1 MMTNSMENRVAG
13 LQGGPR
19 QRMGGR
25 KTEEMFSLRDILDIF
40 LDNWKWF
47 VLSVIVCVGLA
58 RLYLA
63 SQSYVYQRQAVM
75 LVKDDASGAGGRRSN
90 ISTDALMQLNGVLA
104 GTSVK
109 NEVYILH
116 SFQLSQ
122 EVAKKLHLD
131 VMYNFKKGLRNIS
144 LYDNRPV
151 TIDFLQPFTAPVT
164 FSMDIKSAQECS
176 IYDVKMGSPMKE
188 SSYTGNVRMGQT
200 LQTPFGQL
208 VVTPMTENL
217 KEFIGKTITVT
228 RISID
233 DAAIMIMN
241 KCGSGELD
249 KESTLVR
256 ITCNDTNIQRADD
269 ILSGLLDA
277 YKQSIIED
285 KNQIAQSTAAFIDS
299 RIQLIHQELSDVEG
313 KMAEFKQNSGLVDIK
328 ANSEAFLTQ
337 STSARQRTL
346 QAEMQYSMVK
356 YLVDY
361 LTENS
366 KGNSLIPTMGGIN
379 DNGIQSQI
387 SQYNQLMLNRNRLAE
402 NTSETSP
409 TIKEMDSNLSQMHAT
424 VLTSLKGYTSS
435 LKLQLDKARVEE
447 QGINGTIN
455 AVPQKEK
462 QVIDIARQQTIKE
475 TLYTFL
481 LNKREETALQLAI
494 TEANIRIVE
503 HPFGSRVP
511 VAPRKAVISLL
522 ALIMGVIIPFAFFQ
536 IKEMLNMGVRGR
548 KDIESYTTIPI
559 LGEIPH
565 RKSSISDSDIVVSAQ
580 NEDVIGEA
588 FRLLRFSMTFI
599 NRDARVIMFTSTMPG
614 EGKTFISR
622 NFAATLGMAGKKV
635 VLVDT
640 DIRKRTQS
648 KLSSKGRSHGL
659 TSYLSGAVDDITT
672 LVVSQDKACNL
683 DMLPAGITPPNPA
696 ELLMSDRLEQCMEE
710 LKKHY
715 DYIVVDNV
723 PAQVV
728 ADAGIVNR
736 IADLTIYV
744 VREGKIDR
752 RYLPELE
759 RLHQEGKFNH
769 LCVVLND
776 CQSRNKKYGYGYG
789 YGYGYRDD
797 SNKKSWLAKHFTHT
811 SGKN

>member
-1 MMTNSMENRVAG
+1 MENRAAG
-13 LQGGPR
+13 LQVGPR
-19 QRMGGR
+19 QRMTGR
-25 KTEEMFSLRDILDIF
+25 KAEEMFSLRDILDIF

-47 VLSVIVCVGLA
+47 VLSVIVCIGLA

-75 LVKDDASGAGGRRSN
+75 LVKDDAGGGSGRRSN

-122 EVAKKLHLD
+122 EVAKNLHLD
-131 VMYNFKKGLRNIS
+131 VMYNFKKRLKNIS

-151 TIDFLQPFTAPVT
+151 TVDFLQPFTAPVT

-176 IYDVKMGSPMKE
+176 IHDVKMGSPMKE
-188 SSYTGNVRMGQT
+188 SSFTGTARMGQV

-208 VVTPMTENL
+208 VVTPMVENM
-217 KEFIGKTITVT
+217 KAFIGKTITVT

-241 KCGSGELD
+241 KCKSGELD

-299 RIQLIHQELSDVEG
+299 RIQLIHEELNDVEG

-328 ANSEAFLTQ
+328 ANSEAFLSQ
-337 STSARQRTL
+337 SSSARQRTI
-346 QAEMQYSMVK
+346 QSEMQYSMVQ

-387 SQYNQLMLNRNRLAE
+387 AQYNQLMLNRNRLAE
-402 NTSETSP
+402 NTSENSP
-409 TIKEMDSNLSQMHAT
+409 AIKEMDNNLSQMHSA
-424 VLTSLKGYTSS
+424 VLASLKGYTSS
-435 LKLQLDKARVEE
+435 LKLQLDKAKVEE
-447 QGINGTIN
+447 NKIQGTIN

-462 QVIDIARQQTIKE
+462 QVIDITRQQAIKE

-522 ALIMGVIIPFAFFQ
+522 ALILGLAIPFTFFQ
-536 IKEMLNMGVRGR
+536 LKERINMSVRGR
-548 KDIESYTTIPI
+548 KDIESYTSIPI

-565 RKSSISDSDIVVSAQ
+565 RKSGISDSDIVVSAQ
-580 NEDVIGEA
+580 CDDVIGEA

-599 NRDARVIMFTSTMPG
+599 NKDARIIMFTSTMPG

-648 KLSSKGRSHGL
+648 KLSSKGRSQGL
-659 TSYLSGAVDDITT
+659 TSFLSGAVDDVTS
-672 LVVSQDKACNL
+672 LVVKQDEGCNL

-696 ELLMSDRLEQCMEE
+696 ELLMSDRLELCMEE
-710 LKKHY
+710 FKKHY

-744 VREGKIDR
+744 IREGMIDR

-759 RLHQEGKFNH
+759 RLNQEGKFNH
-769 LCVVLND
+769 LCIVLND
-776 CQSRNKKYGYGYG
+776 CQNRNKKYGYG

-797 SNKKSWLAKHFTHT
+797 SNKKSWLAKHFTH
-811 SGKN
+811 SSRRG

>member
-75 LVKDDASGAGGRRSN
+75 LVKDDPGGSSGRRSN

-122 EVAKKLHLD
+122 EVARNLHLD
-131 VMYNFKKGLRNIS
+131 VMYNYKERLRNYS
-144 LYDNRPV
+144 LYNDRPV
-151 TIDFLQPFTAPVT
+151 TVDFLQPFIEPVT
-164 FSMDIKSAQECS
+164 FSMDIKSAQECT
-176 IYDVKMGSPMKE
+176 IHDVKMGKPLKK
-188 SSYTGNVRMGQT
+188 SSFTADIRMGQM
-200 LQTPFGQL
+200 LQTPFGKF
-208 VVTPMTENL
+208 VVTPMAENL
-217 KEFIGKTITVT
+217 KDFIGKTITVT

-233 DAAIMIMN
+233 DSAIIILN
-241 KCGSGELD
+241 KCASSEID

-256 ITCNDTNIQRADD
+256 ITCNDTNIERADD

-299 RIQLIHQELSDVEG
+299 RIQLIHQELSEVEG
-313 KMAEFKQNSGLVDIK
+313 QMAEFKQNSGLVDIK

-346 QAEMQYSMVK
+346 QAEMQYSMVQ

-387 SQYNQLMLNRNRLAE
+387 AQYNQLMLNRNRLAE
-402 NTSETSP
+402 NTSEASP

-424 VLTSLKGYTSS
+424 VLASLKGYTSS
-435 LKLQLDKARVEE
+435 LKLQLDKAKAEE
-447 QGINGTIN
+447 SGIMGTIN
-455 AVPQKEK
+455 TVPQKEK

-503 HPFGSRVP
+503 HPFGSSGP
-511 VAPRKAVISLL
+511 ISPRTKVITLMALL
-522 ALIMGVIIPFAFFQ
+522 LGIAIPFTFFQ
-536 IKEMLNMGVRGR
+536 IRERLNLTVRGR
-548 KDIESYTTIPI
+548 KDIEANTTIPI

-565 RKSSISDSDIVVSAQ
+565 RKTSISDSEIIVSAH
-580 NEDVIGEA
+580 NEDVMGEA
-588 FRLLRFSMTFI
+588 FRLLRFNMSFL
-599 NRDARVIMFTSTMPG
+599 NKDARVIMFTSTMPG

-648 KLSSKGRSHGL
+648 KLSAKGRSQGL

-672 LVVSQDKACNL
+672 LVVKQDAACNL

-710 LKKHY
+710 LKKYY

-759 RLHQEGKFNH
+759 RLHQENKFNH
-769 LCVVLND
+769 LCILLND

-789 YGYGYRDD
+789 YGYSYHEEE
-797 SNKKSWLAKHFTHT
+797 KKRSLLIKCFGR
-811 SGKN
+811 SSRRK

>member
-1 MMTNSMENRVAG
+1 M
-13 LQGGPR
+13 GPR
-19 QRMGGR
+19 QRMAGGK
-25 KTEEMFSLRDILDIF
+25 KTEEMFSLRDVLDTF

-63 SQSYVYQRQAVM
+63 SRSYVYQRQAVM
-75 LVKDDASGAGGRRSN
+75 LVKDDASGGSSRRSN

-116 SFQLSQ
+116 SFQLSK
-122 EVAKKLHLD
+122 EVARNLHLD
-131 VMYNFKKGLRNIS
+131 VMYNFKKRLKNNS

-151 TIDFLQPFTAPVT
+151 TVDFLQPFTAPVI
-164 FSMDIKSAQECS
+164 FSMDIKSAQECT
-176 IYDVKMGSPMKE
+176 IHDVKMGSPMKE
-188 SSYTGNVRMGQT
+188 SSYTGTARMGQV

-208 VVTPMTENL
+208 VVTPMAENL
-217 KEFIGKTITVT
+217 KAFIGQTITIT
-228 RISID
+228 RISLD
-233 DAAIMIMN
+233 DAAIMVLN
-241 KCGSGELD
+241 KCSSSDID

-285 KNQIAQSTAAFIDS
+285 KNQIAQSTASFIDS
-299 RIQLIHQELSDVEG
+299 RIQLIHEELNDVEG
-313 KMAEFKQNSGLVDIK
+313 RMAEFKQNSGLMDIK
-328 ANSEAFLTQ
+328 ANSEAFLNQ
-337 STSARQRTL
+337 STSARQRTI
-346 QAEMQYSMVK
+346 QSEMQYSMVQ

-387 SQYNQLMLNRNRLAE
+387 TQYNQMMLNRNRLAE
-402 NTSETSP
+402 NTSENSP
-409 TIKEMDSNLSQMHAT
+409 AIKEMDNNLSQMHAA
-424 VLTSLKGYTSS
+424 VLASLKGYTSS
-435 LKLQLDKARVEE
+435 LKLQLDKAKIEE
-447 QGINGTIN
+447 NKIQGTIN

-462 QVIDIARQQTIKE
+462 QVIDITRQQAIKE

-511 VAPRKAVISLL
+511 VAPRKAVISFF
-522 ALIMGVIIPFAFFQ
+522 ALILGLVIPFTFFQ
-536 IKEMLNMGVRGR
+536 MKERINMSVRGR
-548 KDIESYTTIPI
+548 KDIETYTTIPI

-565 RKSSISDSDIVVSAQ
+565 RKSGISDSDIVVSAQ
-580 NEDVIGEA
+580 CDDVIGEA

-599 NRDARVIMFTSTMPG
+599 NKDARIIMFTSTMPG

-648 KLSSKGRSHGL
+648 KLSSKGRSQGL
-659 TSYLSGAVDDITT
+659 TSYLSGAVDDITS
-672 LVVSQDKACNL
+672 LVVRQDDTCNL

-744 VREGKIDR
+744 IRESKIDR

-759 RLHQEGKFNH
+759 RLHLEGKFNH
-769 LCVVLND
+769 LCIVLND
-776 CQSRNKKYGYGYG
+776 CQNRNKKYGYGYG
-789 YGYGYRDD
+789 YGYREEE
-797 SNKKSWLAKHFTHT
+797 KKNSWTKKLF
-811 SGKN
+811 SRPSRRS

>member
-1 MMTNSMENRVAG
+1 MEYKSTG
-13 LQGGPR
+13 LQPGPR
-19 QRMGGR
+19 QRMGNKG
-25 KTEEMFSLRDILDIF
+25 TEDMFSMRDILDTV

-47 VLSVIVCVGLA
+47 VLSAIVCVGLA

-63 SQSYVYQRQAVM
+63 SRPYVFQRQAMM
-75 LVKDDASGAGGRRSN
+75 LVKDDSSGPGSRRSS

-116 SFQLSQ
+116 SFQLSK
-122 EVAKKLHLD
+122 EVAKNLHLD
-131 VMYNFKKGLRNIS
+131 VLYNFKKGLKNIS
-144 LYDNRPV
+144 LYNNRPV
-151 TIDFLQPFTAPVT
+151 TVDFMDPFIFPVT
-164 FSMDIKSAQECS
+164 FYLDINSTQECA
-176 IYDVKMGSPMKE
+176 IHDVKMGVPMKD
-188 SSYTGNVRMGQT
+188 SSYTGKVRMGQM
-200 LQTPFGQL
+200 LQTPFGKL
-208 VVTPMTENL
+208 VLTPMADNL
-217 KEFIGKTITVT
+217 KHFIGKTIKVT
-228 RISID
+228 RISQD

-241 KCGSGELD
+241 KCSSSELD

-256 ITCNDTNIQRADD
+256 ITCNDTSIERADD
-269 ILSGLLDA
+269 ILSGLLEA

-285 KNQIAQSTAAFIDS
+285 KNRIAQSTATFIDS
-299 RIQLIHQELSDVEG
+299 RIQLIYQELSDVES
-313 KMAEFKQNSGLVDIK
+313 KMADFKQSSGLMDLK

-337 STSARQRTL
+337 STSARQRTI
-346 QAEMQYSMVK
+346 QAEMQYSMVQ

-361 LTENS
+361 LAENS
-366 KGNSLIPTMGGIN
+366 KGHSLIPTMGGIN
-379 DNGIQSQI
+379 DNGIQTQI
-387 SQYNQLMLNRNRLAE
+387 TQYNQMMLNRNRLAE
-402 NTSETSP
+402 NTSESSP
-409 TIKEMDSNLSQMHAT
+409 AIKELDSNLSQMHAAA
-424 VLTSLKGYTSS
+424 LASLRGYASS
-435 LKLQLDKARVEE
+435 LKLQLDKAKAEE
-447 QGINGTIN
+447 NRLIGTIN

-462 QVIDIARQQTIKE
+462 QAIDIMRQQVLKE

-503 HPFGSRVP
+503 HPFGSKVP
-511 VAPRKAVISLL
+511 VAPRKLVISLF
-522 ALIMGVIIPFAFFQ
+522 ALILGLAIPFTFFQ
-536 IKEMLNMGVRGR
+536 IKERLNMSVRGR
-548 KDIESYTTIPI
+548 KDIETYTTIPI

-565 RKSSISDSDIVVSAQ
+565 RKSGVSDSDIVVSAQ
-580 NEDVIGEA
+580 NDDVIGEA
-588 FRLLRFSMTFI
+588 FRLLRFSMNFI
-599 NRDARVIMFTSTMPG
+599 NKDARIIMFTSTMPG

-648 KLSSKGRSHGL
+648 KLSFKGRSQGL
-659 TSYLSGAVDDITT
+659 TSFLSGAVDDIKT
-672 LVVSQDKACNL
+672 LVVPQDESCNL

-715 DYIVVDNV
+715 DYVVVDNV

-744 VREGKIDR
+744 IRENKIDR

-759 RLHQEGKFNH
+759 RLHLEGKFNH
-769 LCVVLND
+769 LCIVMND
-776 CQSRNKKYGYGYG
+776 CLNRNNKYGYG
-789 YGYGYRDD
+789 YGYGYRDEVK
-797 SNKKSWLAKHFTHT
+797 NKSWLAKLFTR
-811 SGKN
+811 SSKRR

>member
-1 MMTNSMENRVAG
+1 MVNKSAESQVSS
-13 LQGGPR
+13 R
-19 QRMGGR
+19 QRMRNRGN
-25 KTEEMFSLRDILDIF
+25 EEIFSLRDILDIF
-40 LDNWKWF
+40 LNNWKWF
-47 VLSVIVCVGLA
+47 LLSVIVCVGLA

-63 SQSYVYQRQAVM
+63 SKSYVYQRQAVM
-75 LVKDDASGAGGRRSN
+75 LVKDDASGSGGRRSN

-104 GTSVK
+104 GASVK

-122 EVAKKLHLD
+122 EVAKNLHLD
-131 VMYNFKKGLRNIS
+131 VMYNFKKRLKNIS

-151 TIDFLQPFTAPVT
+151 TVDFLQPFTAPVS
-164 FSMDIKSAQECS
+164 FSMDIKSARECS
-176 IYDVKMGSPMKE
+176 IHDVKMGSPMKE
-188 SSYTGNVRMGQT
+188 SPFTGTARMGQV

-208 VVTPMTENL
+208 VVTPMAENL
-217 KEFIGKTITVT
+217 KDFIGKTITVT

-269 ILSGLLDA
+269 ILAGLLDA

-299 RIQLIHQELSDVEG
+299 RIQLIHEELNDVEG

-337 STSARQRTL
+337 SGTARQRTI
-346 QAEMQYSMVK
+346 QSEMQYSMVQ

-387 SQYNQLMLNRNRLAE
+387 AQYNQLMLNRNRLAE
-402 NTSETSP
+402 NTSENSP
-409 TIKEMDSNLSQMHAT
+409 AIKEMDNNLSQMHSA
-424 VLTSLKGYTSS
+424 VLASLKGYTSS
-435 LKLQLDKARVEE
+435 LKLQLDKAKVEE
-447 QGINGTIN
+447 NKIQGTIN

-462 QVIDIARQQTIKE
+462 QVIDITRQQAIKE

-522 ALIMGVIIPFAFFQ
+522 ALILGLAIPFTFFQ
-536 IKEMLNMGVRGR
+536 LKERINMSVRGR
-548 KDIESYTTIPI
+548 KDIESYTSIPI

-565 RKSSISDSDIVVSAQ
+565 RKSGISDSDIVVSAQ
-580 NEDVIGEA
+580 CDDVIGEA

-599 NRDARVIMFTSTMPG
+599 NKDARIIMFTSTMPG

-648 KLSSKGRSHGL
+648 KLSSKGRSQGL
-659 TSYLSGAVDDITT
+659 TSFLSGAVDDVTS
-672 LVVSQDKACNL
+672 LVVKQDEGCNL

-696 ELLMSDRLEQCMEE
+696 ELLMSDRLELCMEE

-744 VREGKIDR
+744 IREGMIDR

-759 RLHQEGKFNH
+759 RLNQEGKFNH
-769 LCVVLND
+769 LCIVLND
-776 CQSRNKKYGYGYG
+776 CQNRNKKYGYG

-797 SNKKSWLAKHFTHT
+797 SNKKSWLAKHFTH
-811 SGKN
+811 SSRRG

>member
-1 MMTNSMENRVAG
+1 MMTNTMENRSAG
-13 LQGGPR
+13 MQVGPR
-19 QRMGGR
+19 QRVAGK

-47 VLSVIVCVGLA
+47 VLSVIVCIGLA
-58 RLYLA
+58 RVYLA

-75 LVKDDASGAGGRRSN
+75 LVKDDAGGGSGRRSN

-122 EVAKKLHLD
+122 EVAKNLHLD

-151 TIDFLQPFTAPVT
+151 TVDFLQPFTAPVT

-176 IYDVKMGSPMKE
+176 VYDVKMGTPLKE
-188 SSYTGNVRMGQT
+188 SSYSGTARMGQV

-208 VVTPMTENL
+208 VVTPMAENM
-217 KEFIGKTITVT
+217 KAFIGKTITVT

-241 KCGSGELD
+241 KCKSGELD

-299 RIQLIHQELSDVEG
+299 RIQLIHEELNDVEG

-328 ANSEAFLTQ
+328 ANSEAFLSQ
-337 STSARQRTL
+337 SSSARQRTI
-346 QAEMQYSMVK
+346 QSEMQYSMVQ

-387 SQYNQLMLNRNRLAE
+387 AQYNQLMLNRNRLAE
-402 NTSETSP
+402 NTSENSP
-409 TIKEMDSNLSQMHAT
+409 AIKELDNNLSQMHAA
-424 VLTSLKGYTSS
+424 VLASLKGYTSS
-435 LKLQLDKARVEE
+435 LKLQLDKAKVEE
-447 QGINGTIN
+447 NKIQGTIN

-462 QVIDIARQQTIKE
+462 QVIDITRQQAIKE

-494 TEANIRIVE
+494 TEANIRIME
-503 HPFGSRVP
+503 HPFGSKVP

-522 ALIMGVIIPFAFFQ
+522 ALILGLAIPFTFFQ
-536 IKEMLNMGVRGR
+536 LKERINMSVRGR
-548 KDIESYTTIPI
+548 KDIESYTSIPI

-565 RKSSISDSDIVVSAQ
+565 RKSGISDSDIVVSAQ
-580 NEDVIGEA
+580 CDDVIGEA

-599 NRDARVIMFTSTMPG
+599 NKDARIIMFTSTMPG

-648 KLSSKGRSHGL
+648 KLSSKGRSQGL
-659 TSYLSGAVDDITT
+659 TSFLSGAVDDVTA
-672 LVVSQDKACNL
+672 LVVKQDEGCNL

-696 ELLMSDRLEQCMEE
+696 ELLMSDRLELCMEE

-744 VREGKIDR
+744 IREGMIDR

-759 RLHQEGKFNH
+759 RLNQEGKFNH
-769 LCVVLND
+769 LCIVLND
-776 CQSRNKKYGYGYG
+776 CQNRNKKYGYGYG
-789 YGYGYRDD
+789 YGYRDETK
-797 SNKKSWLAKHFTHT
+797 KKSWLAKHLTH
-811 SGKN
+811 SSRRG

>member
-1 MMTNSMENRVAG
+1 MMTSSMENRAAG
-13 LQGGPR
+13 LQVGPR
-19 QRMGGR
+19 QRMTGR
-25 KTEEMFSLRDILDIF
+25 KAEEMFSLRDILDIF

-47 VLSVIVCVGLA
+47 VLSVIVCIGLA

-75 LVKDDASGAGGRRSN
+75 LVKDDAGGGSGRRSN

-122 EVAKKLHLD
+122 EVAKNLHLD
-131 VMYNFKKGLRNIS
+131 VMYNFKKRLKNIS

-151 TIDFLQPFTAPVT
+151 TVDFLQPFTAPVT

-176 IYDVKMGSPMKE
+176 IHDVKMGSPMKE
-188 SSYTGNVRMGQT
+188 SSFTGTARMGQV

-208 VVTPMTENL
+208 VVTPMVENM
-217 KEFIGKTITVT
+217 KAFIGKTITVT

-241 KCGSGELD
+241 KCKSGELD

-299 RIQLIHQELSDVEG
+299 RIQLIHEELNDVEG

-328 ANSEAFLTQ
+328 ANSEAFLSQ
-337 STSARQRTL
+337 SSSARQRTI
-346 QAEMQYSMVK
+346 QSEMQYSMVQ

-387 SQYNQLMLNRNRLAE
+387 AQYNQLMLNRNRLAE
-402 NTSETSP
+402 NTSENSP
-409 TIKEMDSNLSQMHAT
+409 AIKEMDNNLSQMHSA
-424 VLTSLKGYTSS
+424 VLASLKGYTSS
-435 LKLQLDKARVEE
+435 LKLQLDKAKVEE
-447 QGINGTIN
+447 NKIQGTIN

-462 QVIDIARQQTIKE
+462 QVIDITRQQAIKE

-522 ALIMGVIIPFAFFQ
+522 ALILGLAIPFTFFQ
-536 IKEMLNMGVRGR
+536 LKERINMSVRGR
-548 KDIESYTTIPI
+548 KDIESYTSIPI

-565 RKSSISDSDIVVSAQ
+565 RKSGISDSDIVVSAQ
-580 NEDVIGEA
+580 CDDVIGEA

-599 NRDARVIMFTSTMPG
+599 NKDARIIMFTSTMPG

-648 KLSSKGRSHGL
+648 KLSSKGRSQGL
-659 TSYLSGAVDDITT
+659 TSFLSGAVDDVTS
-672 LVVSQDKACNL
+672 LVVKQDEGCNL

-696 ELLMSDRLEQCMEE
+696 ELLMSDRLELCMEE
-710 LKKHY
+710 FKKHY

-744 VREGKIDR
+744 IREGMIDR

-759 RLHQEGKFNH
+759 RLNQEGKFNH
-769 LCVVLND
+769 LCIVLND
-776 CQSRNKKYGYGYG
+776 CQNRNKKYGYG

-797 SNKKSWLAKHFTHT
+797 SNKKSWLAKHFTH
-811 SGKN
+811 SSRRG

>member
-1 MMTNSMENRVAG
+1 MSSNTMEYKSAG
-13 LQGGPR
+13 PQFGPR
-19 QRMGGR
+19 QRIGNKG
-25 KTEEMFSLRDILDIF
+25 TEEMFSLRDILDTV

-47 VLSVIVCVGLA
+47 LLSVIVCVGLA

-63 SQSYVYQRQAVM
+63 SRSYIYQRQAVM
-75 LVKDDASGAGGRRSN
+75 LVKDDSGSPGGRRSS

-116 SFQLSQ
+116 SFQLSK
-122 EVAKKLHLD
+122 EVAKNLHLD
-131 VMYNFKKGLRNIS
+131 VMYNFKKHLKNIS
-144 LYDNRPV
+144 LYKNRPV
-151 TIDFLQPFTAPVT
+151 TVDFLQPFTVPVT
-164 FSMDIKSAQECS
+164 FSMDINSSQECF
-176 IYDVKMGSPMKE
+176 IHDVKYGVPLKE
-188 SSYTGNVRMGQT
+188 SSYTGKVRIGQM
-200 LQTPFGQL
+200 LDAPFGKL
-208 VVTPMTENL
+208 LVTPMEGYM
-217 KEFIGKTITVT
+217 KAFIGKTIKVT

-241 KCGSGELD
+241 KCSSSELD

-256 ITCNDTNIQRADD
+256 ITCNDTNIERADD

-313 KMAEFKQNSGLVDIK
+313 KMADFKQSSGLMDIK
-328 ANSEAFLTQ
+328 ANSEAFLAQ
-337 STSARQRTL
+337 STTARQRTI
-346 QAEMQYSMVK
+346 QAEMQYSMVQ

-366 KGNSLIPTMGGIN
+366 KGHSLIPTMGGIN
-379 DNGIQSQI
+379 DNGIQAQI
-387 SQYNQLMLNRNRLAE
+387 TQYNQAMLNRNRLAE
-402 NTSETSP
+402 NTSESSP
-409 TIKEMDSNLSQMHAT
+409 AIKELDSNLSQMHAAA
-424 VLTSLKGYTSS
+424 LASLRGYASS
-435 LKLQLDKARVEE
+435 LKLQLDKAKAEE
-447 QGINGTIN
+447 GKVLSTIN
-455 AVPQKEK
+455 TVPQKEK
-462 QVIDIARQQTIKE
+462 QVIDITRQQVLKE

-503 HPFGSRVP
+503 HPFGSKIP
-511 VAPRKAVISLL
+511 VAPRKLVISLF
-522 ALIMGVIIPFAFFQ
+522 ALILGLAIPFTFFQ
-536 IKEMLNMGVRGR
+536 IKERLNMSVRGR
-548 KDIESYTTIPI
+548 KDIETYTTIPI

-565 RKSSISDSDIVVSAQ
+565 RKSGISDSDIVVSAQ
-580 NEDVIGEA
+580 SDDVIGEA
-588 FRLLRFSMTFI
+588 FRLLRFSMSFI
-599 NRDARVIMFTSTMPG
+599 NKDARIIMFTSTMPG

-648 KLSSKGRSHGL
+648 KLSLKGRSQGL
-659 TSYLSGAVDDITT
+659 TSYLSGAEDDITA
-672 LVVSQDKACNL
+672 LVVTQDNECNL

-744 VREGKIDR
+744 IRESKIDR

-769 LCVVLND
+769 LCIVMND
-776 CQSRNKKYGYGYG
+776 CQNRNKKYGYGYG
-789 YGYGYRDD
+789 YGYRDEV
-797 SNKKSWLAKHFTHT
+797 KEKSWIAKLF
-811 SGKN
+811 SRSSRRS

>member
-1 MMTNSMENRVAG
+1 MVNKSAESQVSS
-13 LQGGPR
+13 R
-19 QRMGGR
+19 QRMRNRGN
-25 KTEEMFSLRDILDIF
+25 EEIFSLRDILDIF
-40 LDNWKWF
+40 LNNWKWF
-47 VLSVIVCVGLA
+47 VLSVIVCIGLA

-75 LVKDDASGAGGRRSN
+75 LVKDDASGSGGRRSN

-104 GTSVK
+104 GASVK

-122 EVAKKLHLD
+122 EVARNLHLD
-131 VMYNFKKGLRNIS
+131 VMYNFKKRLKNIS

-151 TIDFLQPFTAPVT
+151 TVDFLQPFMAPVS
-164 FSMDIKSAQECS
+164 FSMDIKSARECS
-176 IYDVKMGSPMKE
+176 IHDVKMGSPMKE
-188 SSYTGNVRMGQT
+188 SPFTGTARMGQV

-208 VVTPMTENL
+208 VVTPMEENL
-217 KEFIGKTITVT
+217 KDFIGKTITVT

-269 ILSGLLDA
+269 ILAGLLDA

-299 RIQLIHQELSDVEG
+299 RIQLIHEELNDVEG

-337 STSARQRTL
+337 SGTARQRTI
-346 QAEMQYSMVK
+346 QSEMQYSMVQ

-387 SQYNQLMLNRNRLAE
+387 AQYNQLMLNRNRLAE
-402 NTSETSP
+402 NTSENSP
-409 TIKEMDSNLSQMHAT
+409 AIKEMDNNLSQMHAA
-424 VLTSLKGYTSS
+424 VLASLKGYTSS
-435 LKLQLDKARVEE
+435 LKLQLEKARVEE
-447 QGINGTIN
+447 NKIQGTIN

-462 QVIDIARQQTIKE
+462 QVIDITRQQAIKE

-503 HPFGSRVP
+503 HPFGSNVP

-522 ALIMGVIIPFAFFQ
+522 ALIMGIIIPFAFFQ
-536 IKEMLNMGVRGR
+536 IKELLNMSVRGR
-548 KDIESYTTIPI
+548 KDVESYTTIPI

-565 RKSSISDSDIVVSAQ
+565 RKSSISDSEIVVSAQ
-580 NEDVIGEA
+580 SDDVIGEA

-599 NRDARVIMFTSTMPG
+599 NKDARIIMFTSTMPG

-648 KLSSKGRSHGL
+648 KLSSKGRSQGL
-659 TSYLSGAVDDITT
+659 TSYLSGAVDDVTT
-672 LVVSQDKACNL
+672 LVVKQDDSCNL

-696 ELLMSDRLEQCMEE
+696 ELLMSDRLELCMEE

-744 VREGKIDR
+744 IREGMIDR

-759 RLHQEGKFNH
+759 RLNQEGKFNH
-769 LCVVLND
+769 LCIVLND
-776 CQSRNKKYGYGYG
+776 CQNRNKKYGYG

-797 SNKKSWLAKHFTHT
+797 SNKKSWLAKHFTH
-811 SGKN
+811 SSRRG

>member
-1 MMTNSMENRVAG
+1 MMSNTMNKTNGSQV
-13 LQGGPR
+13 GPR
-19 QRMGGR
+19 QRISSKG
-25 KTEEMFSLRDILDIF
+25 TEEMFSLRDIIDIF

-47 VLSVIVCVGLA
+47 ALSVIVCVGLA

-63 SQSYVYQRQAVM
+63 SRSYVYQRQAVM
-75 LVKDDASGAGGRRSN
+75 LVKDDSSSPGGRRSS

-122 EVAKKLHLD
+122 EVARNLHLD
-131 VMYNFKKGLRNIS
+131 VLYNFKNRLKNIS
-144 LYDNRPV
+144 LYKNRPV
-151 TIDFLQPFTAPVT
+151 TVDFLQPFLAPVT
-164 FSMDIKSAQECS
+164 FSMDIKSAQECF
-176 IYDVKMGSPMKE
+176 IHDVKMGIPLKK
-188 SSYTGNVRMGQT
+188 SSYTGTVRLGQM
-200 LQTPFGQL
+200 LQTPFGDL
-208 VVTPMTENL
+208 VVTPMEGNL

-241 KCGSGELD
+241 KCSSGELD

-256 ITCNDTNIQRADD
+256 ITCNDTSIERADD

-277 YKQSIIED
+277 YKQSIIDD
-285 KNQIAQSTAAFIDS
+285 KNQMAQSTASFIDS

-313 KMAEFKQNSGLVDIK
+313 QMADFKQNSGLMDIK
-328 ANSEAFLTQ
+328 ANSEAFLAQ
-337 STSARQRTL
+337 STSARQRTI
-346 QAEMQYSMVK
+346 QAEMQYSMVQ

-379 DNGIQSQI
+379 DNGIQAQI
-387 SQYNQLMLNRNRLAE
+387 TQYNQMMLNRNRLAE
-402 NTSETSP
+402 NTSESSP
-409 TIKEMDSNLSQMHAT
+409 AIKELDNNLSQMHAAA
-424 VLTSLKGYTSS
+424 LASLRGYSAS
-435 LKLQLDKARVEE
+435 LKLQLDKAKAEE
-447 QGINGTIN
+447 GKVQSNINT
-455 AVPQKEK
+455 VPQKEK
-462 QVIDIARQQTIKE
+462 QVIDIMRQQVLKE

-503 HPFGSRVP
+503 HPFGSKVP
-511 VAPRKAVISLL
+511 VAPRKAIISLF
-522 ALIMGVIIPFAFFQ
+522 ALILGLAIPFTFFQ
-536 IKEMLNMGVRGR
+536 IKERLNMSVRGR
-548 KDIESYTTIPI
+548 KDVETYTTIPI

-565 RKSSISDSDIVVSAQ
+565 RKSGISDSDIIVSAQ
-580 NEDVIGEA
+580 SDDVIGEA

-599 NRDARVIMFTSTMPG
+599 NKDARIIMFTSTMPG

-622 NFAATLGMAGKKV
+622 NFAATLGMAGKKI

-648 KLSSKGRSHGL
+648 KLSAKGRSQGL
-659 TSYLSGAVDDITT
+659 TSFLSGAVDDVTA
-672 LVVSQDKACNL
+672 LVVKQDDTCNL

-696 ELLMSDRLEQCMEE
+696 ELLMSDRLELCMEE

-744 VREGKIDR
+744 IREGKIDR

-769 LCVVLND
+769 LCIVLND
-776 CQSRNKKYGYGYG
+776 CQNRNKKYGYGYG
-789 YGYGYRDD
+789 YGYREEEK
-797 SNKKSWLAKHFTHT
+797 KKSWQKKFF
-811 SGKN
+811 SRSSKRS

>member
-1 MMTNSMENRVAG
+1 MITDTMANNSAG
-13 LQGGPR
+13 VQTGPR
-19 QRMGGR
+19 QRMRNNKGADD
-25 KTEEMFSLRDILDIF
+25 MLSLRDILDIF
-40 LDNWKWF
+40 LVNWKWF
-47 VLSVIVCVGLA
+47 LLSAIVCVVLA
-58 RLYLA
+58 RVYLA
-63 SQSYVYQRQAVM
+63 SQLFVFQRQAVM
-75 LVKDDASGAGGRRSN
+75 LVKDDASGATGRRSA

-122 EVAKKLHLD
+122 EVARNLHLD
-131 VMYNFKKGLRNIS
+131 VLYNYKEHLRNHS
-144 LYDNRPV
+144 LYNERPV
-151 TIDFLQPFTAPVT
+151 TVDFLQPFLAPVT
-164 FSMDIKSAQECS
+164 FKLDIKSARECH
-176 IYDVKMGSPMKE
+176 IHDVKMGKPLEE
-188 SSYTGNVRMGQT
+188 SAYTADVRVGEM
-200 LQTPFGQL
+200 LQTPFGK
-208 VVTPMTENL
+208 VVISPKDGNM
-217 KEFIGKTITVT
+217 KDFIGKTISVT

-233 DAAIMIMN
+233 DAAITIMN
-241 KCGSGELD
+241 KCTSGEID

-256 ITCNDTNIQRADD
+256 ITCTDTNIERADD

-299 RIQLIHQELSDVEG
+299 RIQLIHQELSEVEG

-328 ANSEAFLTQ
+328 ANAESFLTQ
-337 STSARQRTL
+337 STTARQRTI
-346 QAEMQYSMVK
+346 QSEMQYSMVQ

-361 LTENS
+361 LAENS
-366 KGNSLIPTMGGIN
+366 KGHNLIPTMGGIS
-379 DNGIQSQI
+379 DNGIQTQI
-387 SQYNQLMLNRNRLAE
+387 ARYNEMMLSRNRLAE
-402 NTSETSP
+402 NTSENSP
-409 TIKEMDSNLSQMHAT
+409 TIKELDSNLSQMHST
-424 VLTSLKGYTSS
+424 VLASLKGYATS
-435 LKLQLDKARVEE
+435 LKLQLDKAKAEE
-447 QGINGTIN
+447 NGILGTIST
-455 AVPQKEK
+455 VPQKEK
-462 QVIDIARQQTIKE
+462 QVIDITRQQTIKE

-503 HPFGSRVP
+503 HPFGSTSP
-511 VAPRKAVISLL
+511 VGPRTKVITLFALLIGL
-522 ALIMGVIIPFAFFQ
+522 ALPFTFFLF
-536 IKEMLNMGVRGR
+536 KERLNMGVRGR
-548 KDIESYTTIPI
+548 KDIEANTTIPV

-565 RKSSISDSDIVVSAQ
+565 RKSDISDSDIIVSAHSD
-580 NEDVIGEA
+580 DVMGEA
-588 FRLLRFSMTFI
+588 FRLLRFNTTFI
-599 NRDARVIMFTSTMPG
+599 NKDARVIMFTSTMPG

-648 KLSSKGRSHGL
+648 KLSSKGRSQGL
-659 TSYLSGAVDDITT
+659 TSYLSGAVDDVTS
-672 LVVSQDKACNL
+672 LVVRLDSACNL

-696 ELLMSDRLEQCMEE
+696 ELLMSDRLDQCMEE

-715 DYIVVDNV
+715 DYIIVDNV

-744 VREGKIDR
+744 IREGKVDR

-759 RLHQEGKFNH
+759 RLHQEGKFNY
-769 LCVVLND
+769 LTIVLND
-776 CQSRNKKYGYGYG
+776 CTSRNKKYGYGYG
-789 YGYGYRDD
+789 YGYANDEK
-797 SNKKSWLAKHFTHT
+797 NKSWRDKLF
-811 SGKN
+811 GR

>member
-1 MMTNSMENRVAG
+1 M
-13 LQGGPR
+13 GPR
-19 QRMGGR
+19 QRMAGGK
-25 KTEEMFSLRDILDIF
+25 KTEEMFSLRDVLDTF

-63 SQSYVYQRQAVM
+63 SRSYVYQRQAVM
-75 LVKDDASGAGGRRSN
+75 LVKDDASGGSSRRSN

-116 SFQLSQ
+116 SFQLSK
-122 EVAKKLHLD
+122 EVARNLHLD
-131 VMYNFKKGLRNIS
+131 VMYNFKKRLKNIS

-151 TIDFLQPFTAPVT
+151 TVDFLQPFTAPVI
-164 FSMDIKSAQECS
+164 FSMDIKSAQECT
-176 IYDVKMGSPMKE
+176 IHDVKMGSPMKE
-188 SSYTGNVRMGQT
+188 SSYTGTARMGQV

-208 VVTPMTENL
+208 VVTPMAENL
-217 KEFIGKTITVT
+217 KAFIGQTITIT
-228 RISID
+228 RISLD
-233 DAAIMIMN
+233 DAAIMVLN
-241 KCGSGELD
+241 KCSSSDID

-285 KNQIAQSTAAFIDS
+285 KNQIAQSTASFIDS
-299 RIQLIHQELSDVEG
+299 RIQLIHEELNDVEG
-313 KMAEFKQNSGLVDIK
+313 RMAEFKQNSGLMDIK
-328 ANSEAFLTQ
+328 ANSEAFLNQ
-337 STSARQRTL
+337 STSARQRTI
-346 QAEMQYSMVK
+346 QSEMQYSMVQ

-387 SQYNQLMLNRNRLAE
+387 TQYNQMMLNRNRLAE
-402 NTSETSP
+402 NTSENSP
-409 TIKEMDSNLSQMHAT
+409 AIKEMDNNLSQMHAA
-424 VLTSLKGYTSS
+424 VLASLKGYTSS
-435 LKLQLDKARVEE
+435 LKLQLDKAKIEE
-447 QGINGTIN
+447 NKIQGTIN

-462 QVIDIARQQTIKE
+462 QVIDITRQQAIKE

-511 VAPRKAVISLL
+511 VAPRKAVISFF
-522 ALIMGVIIPFAFFQ
+522 ALILGLVIPFTFFQ
-536 IKEMLNMGVRGR
+536 MKERINMSVRGR
-548 KDIESYTTIPI
+548 KDIETYTTIPI

-565 RKSSISDSDIVVSAQ
+565 RKSGISDSDIVVSAQ
-580 NEDVIGEA
+580 CDDVIGEA

-599 NRDARVIMFTSTMPG
+599 NKDARIIMFTSTMPG

-648 KLSSKGRSHGL
+648 KLSSKGRSQGL
-659 TSYLSGAVDDITT
+659 TSYLSGAVDDITS
-672 LVVSQDKACNL
+672 LVVRQDDTCNL

-744 VREGKIDR
+744 IRESKIDR

-759 RLHQEGKFNH
+759 RLHLEGKFNH
-769 LCVVLND
+769 LCIVLND
-776 CQSRNKKYGYGYG
+776 CQNRNKKYGYGYG
-789 YGYGYRDD
+789 YGYREEE
-797 SNKKSWLAKHFTHT
+797 KKNSWTKKLF
-811 SGKN
+811 SRPSRRS

>member
-1 MMTNSMENRVAG
+1 MMTNTMENKSTGMHV
-13 LQGGPR
+13 GPR
-19 QRMGGR
+19 LRMGGR
-25 KTEEMFSLRDILDIF
+25 KTEEMFSLRDILDVF

-47 VLSVIVCVGLA
+47 VLSVIVCIGLA

-63 SQSYVYQRQAVM
+63 SQPYVYQRQAVM
-75 LVKDDASGAGGRRSN
+75 LVKDDAGGGSGRRSN

-122 EVAKKLHLD
+122 EVAKNLHLD
-131 VMYNFKKGLRNIS
+131 VMYNFKKRLKNIS

-151 TIDFLQPFTAPVT
+151 TVDFLQPFTAPVT

-176 IYDVKMGSPMKE
+176 IHDVKMGSPMKE
-188 SSYTGNVRMGQT
+188 SSFTGTARMGQV

-208 VVTPMTENL
+208 VVTPMVENM
-217 KEFIGKTITVT
+217 KAFIGKTITVT

-241 KCGSGELD
+241 KCKSGELD

-299 RIQLIHQELSDVEG
+299 RIQLIHEELNDVEG

-328 ANSEAFLTQ
+328 ANSEAFLSQ
-337 STSARQRTL
+337 SSSARQRTI
-346 QAEMQYSMVK
+346 QSEMQYSMVQ

-387 SQYNQLMLNRNRLAE
+387 AQYNQLMLNRNRLAE
-402 NTSETSP
+402 NTSENSP
-409 TIKEMDSNLSQMHAT
+409 AIKEMDNNLSQMHSA
-424 VLTSLKGYTSS
+424 VLASLKGYTSS
-435 LKLQLDKARVEE
+435 LKLQLDKAKVEE
-447 QGINGTIN
+447 NKIQGTIN

-462 QVIDIARQQTIKE
+462 QVIDITRQQAIKE

-503 HPFGSRVP
+503 HPFGSSVP

-522 ALIMGVIIPFAFFQ
+522 ALILGLAIPFTFFQ
-536 IKEMLNMGVRGR
+536 LKERINMSVRGR
-548 KDIESYTTIPI
+548 KDIESYTSIPI

-565 RKSSISDSDIVVSAQ
+565 RKSGISDSDIVVSAQ
-580 NEDVIGEA
+580 CDDVIGEA

-599 NRDARVIMFTSTMPG
+599 NKDARIIMFTSTMPG

-648 KLSSKGRSHGL
+648 KLSSKGRSQGL
-659 TSYLSGAVDDITT
+659 TSFLSGAVDDVTS
-672 LVVSQDKACNL
+672 LVVKQDEGCNL

-696 ELLMSDRLEQCMEE
+696 ELLMSDRLELCMEE

-744 VREGKIDR
+744 IREGMIDR

-759 RLHQEGKFNH
+759 RLNQEGKFNH
-769 LCVVLND
+769 LCIVLND
-776 CQSRNKKYGYGYG
+776 CQNRNKKYGYG

-797 SNKKSWLAKHFTHT
+797 SNKKSWLAKHFTH
-811 SGKN
+811 SSRRG